1 MTTRQHPEALHRRLG
16 AGLAKRLGL
25 GAILL
30 LPLLITYWLLKFAF
44 DKMDG
49 LLQPAISFILGREV
63 TGLSF
68 AIIVVVLLLAGALA
82 SATVFRWV
90 GRTIER
96 GIVATPGIGSIY
108 GTAKKLLPGSGPSE
122 GGMGFD
128 TVVRVEYPRRGAW
141 AVGFLMSVIED
152 GDGVKYGVV
161 YMPST
166 PMPQSGWLMQVPLNE
181 IQAVDWSSGMAM
193 QYIVSAGVTCPATIR
208 VSPMQSPS

>member
-1 MTTRQHPEALHRRLG
+1 MTTRQQPAALHRRFG
-16 AGLAKRLGL
+16 AGLARRLAL

-30 LPLLITYWLLKFAF
+30 LPLVITYWLLKFAF

-49 LLQPAISFILGREV
+49 LLQPAISFVVGQEIP
-63 TGLSF
+63 GLSF
-68 AIIVVVLLLAGALA
+68 AIILVALLLLGALA
-82 SATVFRWV
+82 SARVFRWV

-96 GIVATPGIGSIY
+96 GIVSIPGIGAIY

-141 AVGFLMSVIED
+141 AVGFLMSIIED
-152 GDGVKYGVV
+152 GEGVKYGVV

-181 IQAVDWSSGMAM
+181 IQAVDWSSGIAM
-193 QYIVSAGVTCPATIR
+193 QYIVSAGVTCPSAIQI
-208 VSPMQSPS
+208 SPMQSPS